1 MNSSYQCF
9 DLSTFISEYAK
20 AVQKPVVFIRSWG
33 WNHGSDVD
41 KINTSMQV
49 YKQFL
54 PTDIYLWMHDSEF
67 VFIELENLE
76 EAMEFLKKISQNLN
90 RQLLLKC
97 ICTTAYII
105 QLVKLWIQ
113 TNDIF

>member
-1 MNSSYQCF
+1 MNSFYQCF

-33 WNHGSDVD
+33 WNHGNDVD

-54 PTDIYLWMHDSEF
+54 PTDIYLWMHGSEF
-67 VFIELENLE
+67 IFIELENLE
-76 EAMEFLKKISQNLN
+76 EAMEFFAENFPESQSETSPEMYMHYSIYNSIGQIVDSN
-90 RQLLLKC
+90 E
-97 ICTTAYII
+97 
-105 QLVKLWIQ
+105 
-113 TNDIF
+113 